1 MELQN
6 LSGANIYTERAIL
19 DQTSANVEHLRRTAR
34 KTAEAE
40 TDEELM
46 SACKEFEA
54 YFLEQMFKEMQKT
67 VDVFSKD
74 RTQDQSTGNL
84 VDFFKSNTL
93 QDFCK
98 KTTETQSLGL
108 AQMMYENMRRN
119 YEIPPAVDK

>member
-54 YFLEQMFKEMQKT
+54 YFLEQVFKEMQKT
-67 VDVFSKD
+67 VHRNDDSSQNSLMEYFED
-74 RTQDQSTGNL
+74 RYVQQIAEDS
-84 VDFFKSNTL
+84 
-93 QDFCK
+93 
-98 KTTETQSLGL
+98 TETNSLGL
-108 AQMMYENMRRN
+108 AQMLYEQMRHN
-119 YEIPPAVDK
+119 YGMDEVPQSE